1 MANKQVKIKKIR
13 ENSALPI
20 KNNGNW
26 YDLQT
31 SAMICMQQHNID
43 WKWCDV
49 NKVTDGFVKVRPG
62 DTLVCYLGIA
72 CDMGEGYEAHLLPR
86 SSTYLKYG
94 LLLGNSMGLIDS
106 EYKGDTDEWKAL
118 FYCTDYAIVPVNA
131 RLVQMEIVKS
141 SRDIDFKEVDT
152 LGNDNRGGYGST
164 GQ

>member
-13 ENSALPI
+13 ENSVLPI

-106 EYKGDTDEWKAL
+106 EYKGDTDECKAL
-118 FYCTDYAIVPVNA
+118 FYCTDYAVVRWCNCSF
-131 RLVQMEIVKS
+131 RNVCVWYS
-141 SRDIDFKEVDT
+141 CSTVCDCGDIYYLQSIRCPD
-152 LGNDNRGGYGST
+152 GGI
-164 GQ
+164 